1 MVWNRDR
8 QKVWENTKHFIA
20 DCYAMNVDE
29 QDNLW
34 YYYYD
39 DFNLVK
45 TDFDS
50 EWVFRPDVK
59 GSSSFLIMKSHMG
72 IIMDSGY
79 GKHGKMKMLRILG
92 NRLGRPEDAG
102 FVCNGD
108 TVPMEMYC
116 FRSARAAF
124 ADGGERLFCVEVV

>member
-1 MVWNRDR
+1 MPCMWMNR
-8 QKVWENTKHFIA
+8 II
-20 DCYAMNVDE
+20 C
-29 QDNLW
+29 
-34 YYYYD
+34 
-39 DFNLVK
+39 
-45 TDFDS
+45 
-50 EWVFRPDVK
+50 
-59 GSSSFLIMKSHMG
+59 G
-72 IIMDSGY
+72 ITI
-79 GKHGKMKMLRILG
+79 KMKMLRILG